1 VADILIQC
9 ANFSTEHS
17 EVSAMVATNKSFWGL
32 LSLALMLMPLAWTPV
47 HAEGPSAAEYGVV
60 LNLSGKQRMLTQKM
74 SKEVMLV
81 ALGVDLDKNLANLV
95 ATSSLFDKTLKGLR
109 DGSQELRLP
118 PTTSKRILRQLDKID
133 ELWAEFYPN
142 IKAIINNKS
151 VTADQVAAIASKNLP
166 LLKEMNKAVGLYEKD
181 AKKGGLKS
189 DPGLAATL
197 NLSGKQRML
206 TQKMS
211 KEFLLV
217 AYGHEAE
224 SNKLSLLETYT
235 LFERTLK
242 GLLDGDDT
250 LGLPGTKQ
258 DYIRQQLGVV
268 NGLWADFKPV
278 VSTGS
283 AEGAKID
290 RGMIEK
296 LAASNLP
303 LLKEMNTA
311 VGMYEKEAAK

>member
-1 VADILIQC
+1 MFMTKSGFWAAL
-9 ANFSTEHS
+9 
-17 EVSAMVATNKSFWGL
+17 AML
-32 LSLALMLMPLAWTPV
+32 LMLASLPWSVALAQEPT
-47 HAEGPSAAEYGVV
+47 AAEYGVV

-81 ALGVDLDKNLANLV
+81 ALDVDLDKNLQNLV
-95 ATSSLFDKTLKGLR
+95 ETSSLFDKTLKGLR
-109 DGSQELRLP
+109 NGSDELRLP

-133 ELWAEFYPN
+133 ELWAGFYPTVQ
-142 IKAIINNKS
+142 AIIKNRKVS
-151 VTADQVAAIASKNLP
+151 GEQVDAIAANNLP

-217 AYGHEAE
+217 AYGHQAAA
-224 SNKLSLLETYT
+224 NKLSLLETYT

-242 GLLDGDDT
+242 GLLDGDET
-250 LGLPGTKQ
+250 LGLPGTQQ
-258 DYIRQQLGVV
+258 DDIRKQLGVV
-268 NGLWADFKPV
+268 NGLWTEFKPI
-278 VSTGS
+278 VSKGS
-283 AEGAKID
+283 ADGAAID

-303 LLKEMNTA
+303 LLKEMNKA

>member
-1 VADILIQC
+1 MSKLSNHPIKLFAV
-9 ANFSTEHS
+9 
-17 EVSAMVATNKSFWGL
+17 
-32 LSLALMLMPLAWTPV
+32 LSLLIAFISTSVFAT
-47 HAEGPSAAEYGVV
+47 GPTSAEYGVV

-81 ALGVDLDKNLANLV
+81 SLGVDLDKNIQNLI

-109 DGSQELRLP
+109 NGSDELRLP

-133 ELWAEFYPN
+133 ALWAGFYPN
-142 IKAIINNKS
+142 IQTIITNKK
-151 VTADQVAAIASKNLP
+151 VTPNQVAAIASNNLP
-166 LLKEMNKAVGLYEKD
+166 LLKQMNKAVGLYEKD

-211 KEFLLV
+211 KEFLLI
-217 AYGHEAE
+217 ANGHETD
-224 SNKLSLLETYT
+224 SNKLNLLETHT

-242 GLLDGDDT
+242 GLLDGDET
-250 LGLPGTKQ
+250 LGLPGTKPEA
-258 DYIRQQLGVV
+258 IRQQLDVV
-268 NGLWADFKPV
+268 RGLWQDFKPIV
-278 VSTGS
+278 EKGSQDSSTIS
-283 AEGAKID
+283 TD
-290 RGMIEK
+290 MINQ

-303 LLKEMNTA
+303 LLKEMNKA